1 MTYRDYV
8 ASIEYDN
15 EDRIFVGHL
24 AGIRDIVGFHG
35 TSVDELESAFQEA
48 VDHYLEICEHTGQKP
63 QKPYSGN
70 LMVSISPEVHAAVAT
85 AAEISSKSL
94 NQWVAEVLTKAVAGT
109 SRTIPIQQTCP
120 KIM

>member
-1 MTYRDYV
+1 MNTMTYQGYV
-8 ASIEYDN
+8 ARVEYDA

-48 VDHYLEICEHTGQKP
+48 VEHYLEVCEKTGQKP

-70 LMVSISPEVHAAVAT
+70 ITLRISPEVHAAVAN
-85 AAEISSKSL
+85 AAEMSKKSL
-94 NQWVAEVLTKAVAGT
+94 NQWVADVLTKAVQGV
-109 SRTIPIQQTCP
+109 SGTIPT
-120 KIM
+120 

>member
-1 MTYRDYV
+1 MNTMTYRGYIARV
-8 ASIEYDN
+8 EYDN

-48 VDHYLEICEHTGQKP
+48 VDHYLEICKKTSQKP

-70 LMVSISPEVHAAVAT
+70 LILNISPDVHAAVAT

-94 NQWVAEVLTKAVAGT
+94 NQWVAEVLTKAVQGT
-109 SRTIPIQQTCP
+109 SIQT
-120 KIM
+120 